1 MRTWADWERIH
12 QPFELG
18 WHKRKGV
25 ALYSDDERFQGHCT
39 SVFEFAGI
47 GDPTQHTFLEVGCGP
62 RPALKRFA
70 TQGDMFAIEPL
81 ADEFKKITPPD
92 WWAEVTAYAQPAETL
107 VPELCG
113 RCDVVMCWNC
123 LDHTIGWREI
133 LANLAAYGS
142 ARTVYALGTD
152 TCEKRDPH
160 VGHPGFERE
169 DFLAELTRRF
179 EVVEQRENSWNLELA
194 FVLKRL

>member
-1 MRTWADWERIH
+1 VRTWADWETVH
-12 QPFELG
+12 QPFELN

-25 ALYSDDERFQGHCT
+25 AWCSDDERFWGHWL

-47 GDPTQHTFLEVGCGP
+47 GDPAQRTFLEVGCGP

-70 TQGDMFAIEPL
+70 AQGKVFAIDPL

-92 WWAEVTAYAQPAETL
+92 WWARVTAYAQPAETL
-107 VPELCG
+107 VSELCG

-133 LANLAAYGS
+133 LVNLGAYGS
-142 ARTVYALGTD
+142 AGTVYALATD
-152 TCEKRDPH
+152 TSANPH

-169 DFLAELTRRF
+169 DFFAELTRRF

-194 FVLKRL
+194 LVLKRL